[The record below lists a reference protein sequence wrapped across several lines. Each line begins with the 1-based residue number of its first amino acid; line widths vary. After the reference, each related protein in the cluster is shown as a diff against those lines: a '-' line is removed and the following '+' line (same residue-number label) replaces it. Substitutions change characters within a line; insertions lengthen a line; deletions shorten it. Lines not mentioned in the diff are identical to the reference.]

1 MLWGAGGHAYECGSV
16 CLYGVLGWKGTRL
29 RKGSCRASHK
39 IRGFFDDVF
48 SVPGYRWS
56 HVHEEP
62 TSHHNNE
69 SKGLR

>member
-16 CLYGVLGWKGTRL
+16 CQYGVLGWKGTPTK
-29 RKGSCRASHK
+29 KGFMQ
-39 IRGFFDDVF
+39 GLPQDMWFLDDVF

-62 TSHHNNE
+62 TSHHNKE